1 MPTAC
6 CPKRPFPP
14 DVRTVEK
21 ARGRVETRELQCA
34 PISAEDFGFPFAAQL
49 VAIRRH
55 RFYLSDGHEEE
66 GFIHL
71 VCSRDADRATPRDL
85 LTFSR
90 NHWGIE
96 TRVHYTRDA
105 NFHEDRCRIA
115 NPVSVHVCATLRSL
129 ANCLL
134 GRRADG
140 RRHNT
145 RRRQYR
151 RIARRPGLALK
162 LVLDPLT

>member
-1 MPTAC
+1 M
-6 CPKRPFPP
+6 
-14 DVRTVEK
+14 RTVEK
-21 ARGRVETRELQCA
+21 ARGRVEQRELQCR

-71 VCSRDADRATPRDL
+71 VCSRDAQYASPADL
-85 LTFSR
+85 LAFSR
-90 NHWGIE
+90 NHWSIE

-105 NFHEDRCRIA
+105 NFHEDRCRIG
-115 NPVSVHVCATLRSL
+115 NPVTAHVCATLRSL

-140 RRHNT
+140 RRQNT

-162 LVLDPLT
+162 LILNPVI